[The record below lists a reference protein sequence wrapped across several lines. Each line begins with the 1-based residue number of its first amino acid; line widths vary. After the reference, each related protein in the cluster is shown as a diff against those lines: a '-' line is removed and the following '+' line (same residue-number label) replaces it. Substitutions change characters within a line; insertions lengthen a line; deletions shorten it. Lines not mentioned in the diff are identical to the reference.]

1 MYKSFELNHN
11 QTVSLSISRTLMV
24 DFFLAI
30 KPIDIRLIVN
40 GGFRHYN

>member
-30 KPIDIRLIVN
+30 EPIDIRLIVN